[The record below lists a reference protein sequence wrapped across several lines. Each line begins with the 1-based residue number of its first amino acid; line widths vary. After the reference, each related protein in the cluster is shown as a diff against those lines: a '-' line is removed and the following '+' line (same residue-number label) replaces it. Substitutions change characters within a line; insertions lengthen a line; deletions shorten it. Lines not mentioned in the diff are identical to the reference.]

1 MVPIKPNRADYKSFL
16 NTSTSSQPILL
27 STATITEKNKSL
39 REQNTRNEDTFNK
52 NIIKQKI

>member
-39 REQNTRNEDTFNK
+39 REQNTRNEGFC
-52 NIIKQKI
+52 